1 MAKILLGCII
11 GGVPKDII
19 WICRALLDF
28 IYLAQYSSHSKET
41 LGYMQEALE
50 EFHEHKAVI
59 IQLGIRS
66 DFHLPKL
73 HSLIHYCSSIKLF
86 GATDNYNTEMFER
99 LHAEYVKPAYRS
111 TNRQVERI
119 QMLKWYARKEWVV
132 GFRSIL
138 RLKSEKRDNS
148 KSALKTID
156 GQPFLLATRCPYPN
170 RGIDFIEESH
180 NAKWLSYYL
189 KVFLKGCGAINFPG
203 NCQQT
208 VLDYI
213 LPFENINVWIA
224 AKIRHKDIQGL
235 DADKQT
241 EDSFHASPSRPD
253 LKGTAGQARYDTVLV
268 NVEEREDSETGL
280 NGIASTI

>member
-1 MAKILLGCII
+1 
-11 GGVPKDII
+11 
-19 WICRALLDF
+19 
-28 IYLAQYSSHSKET
+28 
-41 LGYMQEALE
+41 
-50 EFHEHKAVI
+50 
-59 IQLGIRS
+59 
-66 DFHLPKL
+66 
-73 HSLIHYCSSIKLF
+73 
-86 GATDNYNTEMFER
+86 
-99 LHAEYVKPAYRS
+99 
-111 TNRQVERI
+111 
-119 QMLKWYARKEWVV
+119 MLKWYTLKEQVE

-138 RLKSEKRDNS
+138 RLKSEKKNNS

-189 KVFLKGCGAINFPG
+189 KVFLKRCGAINFPG
-203 NCQQT
+203 NRQQT

-213 LPFENINVWIA
+213 LPFENINVWIV

-253 LKGTAGQARYDTVLV
+253 LKGTAGQARYDTVLL
-268 NVEEREDSETGL
+268 NVEEREDRESGL
-280 NGIASTI
+280 DGIVSTI

>member
-1 MAKILLGCII
+1 MTA
-11 GGVPKDII
+11 P
-19 WICRALLDF
+19 R
-28 IYLAQYSSHSKET
+28 QQSK
-41 LGYMQEALE
+41 
-50 EFHEHKAVI
+50 K
-59 IQLGIRS
+59 
-66 DFHLPKL
+66 K
-73 HSLIHYCSSIKLF
+73 
-86 GATDNYNTEMFER
+86 
-99 LHAEYVKPAYRS
+99 
-111 TNRQVERI
+111 
-119 QMLKWYARKEWVV
+119 
-132 GFRSIL
+132 
-138 RLKSEKRDNS
+138 DNS

-156 GQPFLLATRCPYPN
+156 GRPFLLATWCPFLS
-170 RGIDFIEESH
+170 RGLYFIEESH

-189 KVFLKGCGAINFPG
+189 KVFLKRCGAINFPG

-213 LPFENINVWIA
+213 LPFENINVWIV

-268 NVEEREDSETGL
+268 DVEEREDSETGL